1 MASRT
6 WLKLG
11 GTEIANSRRAA
22 TYFETAECA
31 SSLSVVRDDSW
42 LDLHRYLQEEA
53 PYSTPAAD
61 GAPWYDE
68 GSPASAEFLG
78 VWVLGLDGLDS
89 APMSR
94 TVIASAG
101 AGGGF
106 AAPRWGVREINVEAV
121 LAGSSPAG
129 LEYGIEWLNS
139 ALVQDQCEEIGE
151 ERVLRFLAAAPYI
164 PWEATD
170 EEVRAAGYEQERWVG
185 DVVVTSPV
193 SVVSRFGRWDPDP
206 RQTIAARVQ
215 FTLSA
220 GNPFVWKARRS
231 LVTPTPLSS
240 GAPMTVTFER
250 VDEEG
255 NWSGTCPDPAEPLF
269 DPALPAPVHL
279 PRPMTPTSAVGTM
292 PFASL
297 RSMITVPASAVR
309 PWETMVPTVVIQ
321 AGAKDERSVRIQ
333 WVRGTDV
340 SDISCA
346 SIGEAVIGYIPAGAL
361 LTLDGVTGRATVIR
375 AGSSVEQDATSV
387 VTGRNGAPWRPPVM
401 RCGEEHTLVV
411 DAPTSV
417 HTGTIV
423 AASGAV
429 RMN

>member
-1 MASRT
+1 MPHRG

-11 GTEIANSRRAA
+11 GTEIANTRRAA

-42 LDLHRYLQEEA
+42 LDLHRYLQEDA
-53 PYSTPAAD
+53 PYMSPEAD
-61 GAPWYDE
+61 GAPWYDDD
-68 GSPASAEFLG
+68 SPSSSEFLG

-94 TVIASAG
+94 SPISSAG

-106 AAPRWGVREINVEAV
+106 AAPRWGVREIRVEAV
-121 LAGSSPAG
+121 LAGATPAG

-151 ERVLRFLAAAPYI
+151 ARVLRFLSAAPYI

-193 SVVSRFGRWDPDP
+193 DVVSRFGRWDADP
-206 RQTIAARVQ
+206 RQTIAARVE
-215 FTLSA
+215 FVLTA

-231 LVTPTPLSS
+231 LVAPTALSS
-240 GAPMTVTFER
+240 GTPQTVTFER
-250 VDEEG
+250 VDEYG
-255 NWSGTCPDPAEPLF
+255 NWSGTCPDPGEPLF
-269 DPALPAPVHL
+269 DPALPDPVRL

-292 PFASL
+292 PFESL
-297 RSMITVPASAVR
+297 RSLINVPASSVR
-309 PWETMVPTVVIQ
+309 PWETMLPTVVLQ
-321 AGAKDERSVRIQ
+321 AGAVDERSIRIQ
-333 WVRGTDV
+333 WVRGTDL
-340 SDISCA
+340 SDVACS
-346 SIGEAVIGYIPAGAL
+346 SIGEAIVGYIPAGAT
-361 LTLDGVTGRATVIR
+361 LTLDGVTGRATVVR

-387 VTGRNGAPWRPPVM
+387 VSGRNGAPWRPPVL

-411 DAPTSV
+411 DAASTV
-417 HTGTIV
+417 DAGTIV